1 MTTTTEH
8 SPRNQAADRLHRRL
22 DVLLRDAE
30 RHESRALAEL
40 AELRRAAG
48 RTPAEAV
55 KATPALIRIIGPALR
70 DADGDPLSPAEAAP
84 IIDDA
89 LLVASL
95 VAFARPPIRRLF
107 GRAEDGSEYRIVGS
121 FGRDMAALRA
131 SMPRPSQD
139 DGETVVDRLMR
150 TILDAQRE
158 DLDGLLR
165 RAFSLMGRGSDSGG
179 AAVHVEA
186 LVRGLGGWNAE
197 SRRVQRRWAY
207 DYWTTINRGDAAS
220 KTTTG
225 DDA

>member
-8 SPRNQAADRLHRRL
+8 SPRNQAAERLHRRL
-22 DVLLRDAE
+22 AVLVREAE

-40 AELRRAAG
+40 AVLRRAVGRPPADAPEAAG
-48 RTPAEAV
+48 R
-55 KATPALIRIIGPALR
+55 LIRIIGSALR
-70 DADGDPLSPAEAAP
+70 DADGFPLGPAQADP

-95 VAFARPPIRRLF
+95 VAFARPPIRPLF
-107 GRAEDGSEYRIVGS
+107 GRDDDGDEYRIVGS
-121 FGRDMAALRA
+121 FGRDLAALRA
-131 SMPRPSQD
+131 SMPKPSQD
-139 DGETVVDRLMR
+139 DGETVVDRLIR
-150 TILDAQRE
+150 AILDAERE

-165 RAFSLMGRGSDSGG
+165 RAFGLMGRGSDSGS

-197 SRRVQRRWAY
+197 DRRIQRRWAY
-207 DYWTTINRGDAAS
+207 DYWTTIDRGDAAT

-225 DDA
+225 NDA

>member
-1 MTTTTEH
+1 MSTMTER
-8 SPRNQAADRLHRRL
+8 SPRDQVADRLHRRL
-22 DVLLRDAE
+22 DLLLRDAQ
-30 RHESRALAEL
+30 RHESRALGEL
-40 AELRRAAG
+40 AALRRAAG

-55 KATPALIRIIGPALR
+55 KAAPSLIRIIGPALHH
-70 DADGDPLSPAEAAP
+70 ADGTPLTEAQRTP
-84 IIDDA
+84 IIEDA

-95 VAFARPPIRRLF
+95 VAFARPPIRPLL
-107 GRAEDGSEYRIVGS
+107 GRGEDGSEYRIIGS

-131 SMPRPSQD
+131 SMPKPSQE
-139 DGETVVDRLMR
+139 DGETVVDRLIR
-150 TILDAQRE
+150 AILDAERE

-197 SRRVQRRWAY
+197 SRRIQRRWAY

>member
-8 SPRNQAADRLHRRL
+8 SPRNRAAERLHRRL
-22 DVLLRDAE
+22 AQLLRDAE

-40 AELRRAAG
+40 AVLRRAAG
-48 RTPAEAV
+48 RTAAGAP
-55 KATPALIRIIGPALR
+55 KAAGHLIRIIGPALHE
-70 DADGDPLSPAEAAP
+70 ADGAPLSPAQADP

-95 VAFARPPIRRLF
+95 VAFGRPPIRALL
-107 GRAEDGSEYRIVGS
+107 GRDDQGEEYRIVGS

-131 SMPRPSQD
+131 SMPKPSQED
-139 DGETVVDRLMR
+139 AETVVDRLLR

-186 LVRGLGGWNAE
+186 LVRDLGGWNAE
-197 SRRVQRRWAY
+197 SRRIQRRWAY

-220 KTTTG
+220 TTTTG
-225 DDA
+225 NA